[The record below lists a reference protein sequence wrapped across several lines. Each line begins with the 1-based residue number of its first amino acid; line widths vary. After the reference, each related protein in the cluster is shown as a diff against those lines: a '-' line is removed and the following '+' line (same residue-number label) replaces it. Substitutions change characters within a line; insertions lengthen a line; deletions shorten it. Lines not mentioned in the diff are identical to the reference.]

1 MKIKNFILM
10 AFISLGLVFTSC
22 GKNDNPLE
30 EIINEV
36 ATQLAELSDA
46 LEEGALVTI
55 TVKIDGVDTDL
66 TFKKVGD
73 TFVYQEPAG
82 TRAVAGAVYTLTYVE
97 AENQLVFSV
106 KKATGELVYGVI
118 VDMDDNSYTPLAST
132 DPQAANYS
140 FTGGLSVNDTDQTL
154 SKVENT
160 EYLLMITD
168 LKGNAITDIS
178 SMKITKAADGSEGA
192 DVTASGGWL
201 TYDKAGM
208 GSDEAEF
215 WFEATSADGK
225 KYIAKKNINPA
236 ELTSET
242 AIAMATYGN
251 IIGDDGS
258 FYADKA
264 AVEEASANGVAMI
277 AYIGDDADTSDETVK
292 WHGLAMAL
300 TQVSGNFKFYGASEG
315 AALDG
320 PESVDDNLP
329 MNGIKNTRSM
339 KDKNYL
345 SATAVAGYRPAA
357 PAGTSGWFLPC
368 VGQFYKVCT
377 AIGVKEWHSHDISTD
392 GMVATVTD
400 DYQTLFN
407 ATGYENVLPVSTAFC
422 NSIGIRFYRGYIA
435 TDEITMGYESYL
447 PLGEDSGFEE
457 PNTSARAFLAF

>member
-118 VDMDDNSYTPLAST
+118 VDMDDNSYTPLASS
-132 DPQAANYS
+132 DPEAANYS

-178 SMKITKAADGSEGA
+178 SMKITKADGSEGA

-251 IIGDDGS
+251 IIGNDGS

-264 AVEEASANGVAMI
+264 AVQEASVTGVAMI

-300 TQVSGNFKFYGASEG
+300 TQVSDDFKFKG
-315 AALDG
+315 AATGSASLDG

-329 MNGIKNTRSM
+329 MNGIKNTKSM
-339 KDKNYL
+339 KDNNYE
-345 SATAVAGYRPAA
+345 SALAVSSYTPAA
-357 PAGTSGWFLPC
+357 PTSTSGWFLPC

-407 ATGYENVLPVSTAFC
+407 ATGYDDILPVNTAFC
-422 NSIGIRFYRGYIA
+422 NNISIRYYYGWIS
-435 TDEITMGYESYL
+435 TNEIGMGYESFA
-447 PLGEDSGFEE
+447 PLGEDPEFVE